1 MYVGD
6 LISVGV
12 CCLFVDP
19 VFERSQGSRFV
30 GHNFGPGLCLE
41 DKLEPGL
48 SFCSLVEKPKPGLS
62 FETCLN
68 YFYIWV
74 TQ

>member
-30 GHNFGPGLCLE
+30 GHNFGPGLGLE

-48 SFCSLVEKPKPGLS
+48 SFD
-62 FETCLN
+62 TCLN